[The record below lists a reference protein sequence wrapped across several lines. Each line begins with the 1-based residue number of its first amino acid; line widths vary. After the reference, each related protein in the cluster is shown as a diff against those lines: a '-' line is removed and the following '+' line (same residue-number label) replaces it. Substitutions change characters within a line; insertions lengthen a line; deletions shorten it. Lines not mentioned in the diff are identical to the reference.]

1 LAAPYEL
8 RRQMPT
14 ARRDAGIGEAC
25 DRVFEAGQQLI
36 VRRLELGALEARMLA
51 RSGIA
56 LGLAA
61 LVGITGWLYVLS
73 GLVDAL
79 ARSQPRFAV
88 ELGVGAFHV
97 ALAFGLVAVSRNA
110 APSRSD
116 RP

>member
-14 ARRDAGIGEAC
+14 ARRAAGIGEAC
-25 DRVFEAGQQLI
+25 DRVYEAGQQLI
-36 VRRLELGALEARMLA
+36 VQRLELGTQEARMLA
-51 RSGIA
+51 RSGFA

-61 LVGITGWLYVLS
+61 LVGLTGWLYLLS
-73 GLVDAL
+73 GLVDGL
-79 ARSQPRFAV
+79 ARSQPRFVV

-97 ALAFGLVAVSRNA
+97 ALAFGLAAVSWNA
-110 APSRSD
+110 ASNRSG

>member
-1 LAAPYEL
+1 VAAPYDL
-8 RRQMPT
+8 RRQMPA

-25 DRVFEAGQQLI
+25 DRVYEAGQQLI

-51 RSGIA
+51 RSGVA
-56 LGLAA
+56 LGLAG
-61 LVGITGWLYVLS
+61 LVGLAGWLYLVS
-73 GLVDAL
+73 GFIDAL

-97 ALAFGLVAVSRNA
+97 ALALGLAAVARNA
-110 APSRSD
+110 APKRGD